1 MAIESNMKKLIIVLM
16 LLGVITLEAR
26 PKYRIETWVLNGQT
40 QYLAQ
45 RKVWARTNYF
55 PLPFKVWVSGAYPFQ
70 YKSQAE
76 EIIRNWEQNE
86 IDRKKYKKSEFI
98 YIN

>member
-1 MAIESNMKKLIIVLM
+1 MKKLIIFLM
-16 LLGVITLEAR
+16 LLGVITVEAK

-45 RKVWARTNYF
+45 RKVWAMTNHF
-55 PLPFKVWVSGAYPFQ
+55 PLPFKVWVSSSHPFQ
-70 YKSQAE
+70 YKSQADD
-76 EIIRNWEQNE
+76 IIRNWEQNE
-86 IDRKKYKKSEFI
+86 IDRKEYKKSKFI

>member
-1 MAIESNMKKLIIVLM
+1 MKKLIIFLM
-16 LLGVITLEAR
+16 LLGVITLEAK

-45 RKVWARTNYF
+45 RKVWAMTNYF
-55 PLPFKVWVSGAYPFQ
+55 PLPFKVWVSGSYPFQ

-76 EIIRNWEQNE
+76 DVIRNWKQNE
-86 IDRKKYKKSEFI
+86 IDRKEYKKSKFI